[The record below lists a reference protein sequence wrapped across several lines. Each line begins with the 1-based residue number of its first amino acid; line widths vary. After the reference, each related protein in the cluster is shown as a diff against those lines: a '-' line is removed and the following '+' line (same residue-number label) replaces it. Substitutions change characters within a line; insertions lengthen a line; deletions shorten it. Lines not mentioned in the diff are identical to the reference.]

1 LYVWINHQAAGC
13 RAIIDQV
20 LLGRITINEVVGV
33 VFVFLLLSSC
43 VFSLFVGSKRYFG
56 KSVSQYFT
64 DLFLNLTPPTTNWI
78 PNKNFCPN
86 GCRSLVL
93 KCT

>member
-20 LLGRITINEVVGV
+20 LLGRITINEVVSV
-33 VFVFLLLSSC
+33 VVVFLLLSSF
-43 VFSLFVGSKRYFG
+43 VFSLFVVSKRDFG

-64 DLFLNLTPPTTNWI
+64 DLFLFLTPPPTNWI
-78 PNKNFCPN
+78 PNKKFCPN